1 MTTRIEDSKLGTL
14 IKIDEVTAL
23 TGISKSSLRSW
34 RRDAYRHLAKFDEY
48 THPSSNAVWY
58 RLADIEAWLL
68 EHGKEV
74 TGSSMFIRSEAP
86 NAVRAPVDE
95 SMTPDKHAALTELR
109 KITTANHVVTY
120 LPMVNKM
127 VGRGEVHARLMDLQI
142 KFYSLFK
149 GAPDTELTFIGNA
162 GVAGEHFEQ
171 YYYGTTQAIRRIYAD
186 ARKWDVTDA
195 EILALPVGD
204 VPPLKE
210 TK

>member
-1 MTTRIEDSKLGTL
+1 MTTRIEDPQLGTL
-14 IKIDEVTAL
+14 IKIDEVSAL
-23 TGISKSSLRSW
+23 TGITKSTLRSW
-34 RRDAYRHLAKFDEY
+34 RRDTYRHLAKFDEY

-58 RLADIEAWLL
+58 RLADVETWLAEQGL
-68 EHGKEV
+68 TAKAP
-74 TGSSMFIRSEAP
+74 SLFARSEAP
-86 NAVRAPVDE
+86 NAVRAPINEDI
-95 SMTPDKHAALTELR
+95 TPDKHHALTELR
-109 KITTANHVVTY
+109 KINTANHAVTY
-120 LPMVNKM
+120 LPIINKIL
-127 VGRGEVHARLMDLQI
+127 GRGEVYARLMDLQLRYYAE
-142 KFYSLFK
+142 KSGAVVESL
-149 GAPDTELTFIGNA
+149 EFIGNA